1 MIFGLDTETKS
12 SSTHTQK
19 PSEFRSLHWD
29 QVDLDITQTSI
40 STSTTHKEQVN
51 FDAHTEPS
59 HFRPAHKNKVICFHF
74 TQKPSQ
80 SNLTLKTSYF
90 GPHTK
95 TNDTHTK
102 INQIS
107 IRTLQP
113 SHFRCTH
120 KNKVIFHRPRKH
132 QVNSDPRTKP
142 KSPTQNTKKMSTSR
156 LKSSPFRSPL
166 WNEVNFHV
174 PTQKRTK
181 FDHPHKKHINSD
193 AYTEIKSMSIP
204 TLTHWRRVNFDLP
217 HKTPVSRSPH

>member
-1 MIFGLDTETKS
+1 MCIRDRYNTDINFDFDHTQRAGQLRRTYRTKS
-12 SSTHTQK
+12 FSASTQK
-19 PSEFRSLHWD
+19 QSHLLPLH
-29 QVDLDITQTSI
+29 TKTKSI
-40 STSTTHKEQVN
+40 
-51 FDAHTEPS
+51 EPYTKNKL
-59 HFRPAHKNKVICFHF
+59 FRPAH
-74 TQKPSQ
+74 
-80 SNLTLKTSYF
+80 
-90 GPHTK
+90 K